1 MDRIRDIEAFVAVV
15 ELGTFSAAADRLGVS
30 SVMIGKHIAAL
41 EAKLNARLLNR
52 TTRKQNLTDT
62 GMAFLE
68 HAREILRQTELAQ
81 QSIERFQTSP
91 QGRIRVSAPNT
102 LGATVIAPLVAR
114 YSREHRGVHV
124 ELVLNNERV
133 DLIEDRFDLA
143 VRIGPLA
150 DSRLIARPIRPYQMI
165 ICASPDYL
173 RQAGVPRTLADLATH
188 RCLGHLALRSR
199 FRWHIDNQE
208 VMWPDT
214 ATFTSNDGY
223 ALRSAALEGAGLLL
237 QPEVLV
243 AQDIAQGRLIQ
254 VLSNVLPPARPA
266 HLVYLEDGGPRPKL
280 TGLVNLILDSIGL
293 ASGNAGAESSQ
304 DKTVRTPGPDRTTSP
319 VDSSHLSPA

>member
-15 ELGTFSAAADRLGVS
+15 ETGTFSAAADRLGVS

-41 EAKLNARLLNR
+41 ETKLNARLLNR
-52 TTRKQNLTDT
+52 TTRKQNLTDAGT
-62 GMAFLE
+62 TFLQ
-68 HAREILRQTELAQ
+68 HAREILRQAALAQ
-81 QSIERFQTSP
+81 QSIERFQTLP
-91 QGRIRVSAPNT
+91 QGRIRVSAPHT
-102 LGATVIAPLVAR
+102 LGATVIAPLLAR

-150 DSRLIARPIRPYQMI
+150 DSRLIARPIQPYQMV
-165 ICASPDYL
+165 ICGSPEYL
-173 RQAGVPRTLADLATH
+173 RQSGVPRTLVDLATH

-199 FRWHIDNQE
+199 FRWHVDGEEI
-208 VMWPDT
+208 MWPDT
-214 ATFTSNDGY
+214 ATFTSNDGH

-243 AQDIAQGRLIQ
+243 AQDIAQGRLVQ
-254 VLSNVLPPARPA
+254 VLGDVLPPPRPA

-280 TGLVNLILDSIGL
+280 TGLVNLILDAIGL
-293 ASGNAGAESSQ
+293 PTG
-304 DKTVRTPGPDRTTSP
+304 DRTPAISSDYAVKRESAHRTVSSTVSP
-319 VDSSHLSPA
+319 QLSHA

>member
-15 ELGTFSAAADRLGVS
+15 EMGTFSAAADRLGVS

-52 TTRKQNLTDT
+52 TTRKQNLTDV

-81 QSIERFQTSP
+81 QSIERFQTLP
-91 QGRIRVSAPNT
+91 QGRIRISAPNT

-133 DLIEDRFDLA
+133 DLIADRFDLA

-150 DSRLIARPIRPYQMI
+150 DSRLIARPIQPYQMV

-173 RQAGVPRTLADLATH
+173 RQSGVPRTLANLATH

-199 FRWHIDNQE
+199 FRWHIDGQE

-243 AQDIAQGRLIQ
+243 AQDIAQGRLVQ
-254 VLSNVLPPARPA
+254 VLGDVLPPARPT
-266 HLVYLEDGGPRPKL
+266 HLIYLEDGGPRPKL
-280 TGLVNLILDSIGL
+280 TRLVNLILDSIGL
-293 ASGNAGAESSQ
+293 ASG
-304 DKTVRTPGPDRTTSP
+304 DRNGEASANERATMQIADRPICAS
-319 VDSSHLSPA
+319 DSTRLSHA